1 MKYAVLALALLA
13 ATAARANSITD
24 PPPCFTPQA
33 GFSYITSEPFCP
45 VAPIV
50 TPPVTEPVSMPMP
63 IITSPVISD
72 DQGEDND
79 DQGEIDT
86 TQTVPS
92 VPDQGGHFVF
102 ENGRLVFAAAPVG
115 VPEPSSAWLL
125 VFGLGTLV
133 LARRDYNQAHR

>member
-1 MKYAVLALALLA
+1 MKYAVLAIALLA

-24 PPPCFTPQA
+24 PPGCFTPQA

-63 IITSPVISD
+63 IVTSPVISD

-79 DQGEIDT
+79 DQGENCCAFIQAID
-86 TQTVPS
+86 P
-92 VPDQGGHFVF
+92 P
-102 ENGRLVFAAAPVG
+102 APVG

-125 VFGLGTLV
+125 VLGLGIMALS
-133 LARRDYNQAHR
+133 RREYNRAHE

>member
-1 MKYAVLALALLA
+1 MKYAVLAIALLA
-13 ATAARANSITD
+13 ATAAQADSLTD
-24 PPPCFTPQA
+24 PGCFTPQA

-63 IITSPVISD
+63 IVTSPVISD

-79 DQGEIDT
+79 DQGENCCAFIQAVDP
-86 TQTVPS
+86 VPT
-92 VPDQGGHFVF
+92 
-102 ENGRLVFAAAPVG
+102 G

-125 VFGLGTLV
+125 VLGLGTVV
-133 LARRDYNQAHR
+133 LAGRKVVYSR

>member
-1 MKYAVLALALLA
+1 MKYAVFVLALLA

-24 PPPCFTPQA
+24 PPGCFTPQA

-45 VAPIV
+45 VVQPV

-63 IITSPVISD
+63 IVTSPVISD

-125 VFGLGTLV
+125 VLGLTAMTFV
-133 LARRDYNQAHR
+133 RREYNRAHG

>member
-24 PPPCFTPQA
+24 PPGCFTPQA

-45 VAPIV
+45 VALIV

-79 DQGEIDT
+79 DQGDGNAFIQAVDP
-86 TQTVPS
+86 VPT
-92 VPDQGGHFVF
+92 
-102 ENGRLVFAAAPVG
+102 G

-125 VFGLGTLV
+125 VLGLGIMALS
-133 LARRDYNQAHR
+133 RREYNRAHE